1 MVATFCVGLRDDSR
15 IKLKMS
21 GMKVPLHVI
30 LSAIAVDQ
38 LKLLVWSKTKDAEKG
53 MNRPNPISLM
63 FMDKTED
70 DNLSFSS
77 SEEFE
82 KAKSEILKGG

>member
-53 MNRPNPISLM
+53 MNRPKPISLM

>member
-1 MVATFCVGLRDDSR
+1 
-15 IKLKMS
+15 
-21 GMKVPLHVI
+21 MKVPLHVI

-53 MNRPNPISLM
+53 MNQPKSISAML
-63 FMDKTED
+63 MDKTED

-77 SEEFE
+77 AEEFE
-82 KAKSEILKGG
+82 KAKLEILKGV